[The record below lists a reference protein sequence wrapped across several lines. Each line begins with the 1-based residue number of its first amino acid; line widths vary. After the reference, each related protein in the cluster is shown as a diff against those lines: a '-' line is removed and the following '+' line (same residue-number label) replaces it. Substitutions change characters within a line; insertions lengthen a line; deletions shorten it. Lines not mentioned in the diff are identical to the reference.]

1 MRDEVLLAFFAAHA
15 TVEDYTRY
23 RVYGYS
29 LSRYDNIKEE
39 FVEIE
44 YEGVSDNI
52 VDERY
57 GRYYKDSVEIAK
69 FKYAQEM
76 LRRLKELDNSL

>member
-1 MRDEVLLAFFAAHA
+1 MGSDRQESMRDEVLLAFFAAHA

-39 FVEIE
+39 FVEI
-44 YEGVSDNI
+44 
-52 VDERY
+52 
-57 GRYYKDSVEIAK
+57 
-69 FKYAQEM
+69 
-76 LRRLKELDNSL
+76 